1 MLCMAWI
8 RQVAGMNNI
17 FSEVYGTYYNI
28 VAKILGQAVSG
39 GLTMEQ
45 LKRIVYKEGYE
56 ESALELLP
64 ALQDEN
70 WHFLTKELKTPLK
83 HRPTMPL
90 TLLQK
95 RWIKAM
101 LLDERVRLFFTD
113 AELAEEEKALQ
124 EVEPLYRP
132 EQFVFFDRFVD
143 GDDYKSAR
151 YRENFRQILQAI
163 KEHAAIDASYRT
175 NKDNVIVWTDLV
187 PMALEYSAKDDKF
200 RLQGMAGSRHVT
212 LNLGKVITVELGEA
226 VGKEPPQIAAPQEK
240 LVLELVDERH
250 TMMRALMHFSDL
262 AKETEKL
269 DDTHYLLTV
278 FYDKNDETEMVYR
291 VLSFGPTMKVR
302 EPECF
307 VELLKE
313 RLQEQL
319 GIRSSNKRGLAS
331 ILT

>member
-1 MLCMAWI
+1 MS
-8 RQVAGMNNI
+8 NI

-28 VAKILGQAVSG
+28 VAKILGQALSG
-39 GLTMEQ
+39 RLTLEQ

-64 ALQDEN
+64 ALEDEI
-70 WHFLTKELKTPLK
+70 WLLLTKDFKTPLQYK
-83 HRPTMPL
+83 PTMPL

-95 RWIKAM
+95 RWLKAL

-143 GDDYKSAR
+143 GDDYKNAR
-151 YRENFRQILQAI
+151 YRENFQQIMQAI
-163 KEHAAIDASYRT
+163 KQRVAIDASYRT
-175 NKDNVIVWTDLV
+175 NKDNVIVWTNLV
-187 PMALEYSAKDDKF
+187 PMTLEYSAKDDKF
-200 RLQGMAGSRHVT
+200 RLQGMAGARHVT
-212 LNLGKVITVELGEA
+212 LNLGKIITVELGEPLE
-226 VGKEPPQIAAPQEK
+226 KEPPQHAVPQEK

-278 FYDKNDETEMVYR
+278 YYDKSDETEMVYR
-291 VLSFGPTMKVR
+291 VLSFGPTMKVK
-302 EPECF
+302 EPEGF
-307 VELLKE
+307 VELVKE
-313 RLQEQL
+313 RLTEQMGL
-319 GIRSSNKRGLAS
+319 GR
-331 ILT
+331 

>member
-1 MLCMAWI
+1 MSD
-8 RQVAGMNNI
+8 I

-28 VAKILGQAVSG
+28 VADILGKAASD
-39 GLTMEQ
+39 GLTLEQ

-56 ESALELLP
+56 ESGLELLP
-64 ALQDEN
+64 ALTDERWTLLN
-70 WHFLTKELKTPLK
+70 KELKTPLK
-83 HRPTMPL
+83 NKPSMPL

-95 RWIKAM
+95 QWLKAL

-113 AELAEEEKALQ
+113 EELANEEKAL
-124 EVEPLYRP
+124 EDVEPLYRP

-143 GDDYKSAR
+143 GDAYKSAR

-163 KEHAAIDASYRT
+163 KDHTAIDASYRT
-175 NKDNVIVWTDLV
+175 NKDNVIVWTNLV
-187 PMALEYSAKDDKF
+187 PITLEYSAKDDKF

-212 LNLGKVITVELGEA
+212 LNLGKIITVELGEPLA
-226 VGKEPPQIAAPQEK
+226 EELPLVSVSQEK

-278 FYDKNDETEMVYR
+278 YYDKNDETEMVYR
-291 VLSFGPTMKVR
+291 VLSFGPTMKIR

-313 RLQEQL
+313 RLKEQL
-319 GIRSSNKRGLAS
+319 GIRSTN
-331 ILT
+331 

>member
-1 MLCMAWI
+1 MSN
-8 RQVAGMNNI
+8 V

-39 GLTMEQ
+39 GLTLEQ

-64 ALQDEN
+64 ALEDEI
-70 WHFLTKELKTPLK
+70 WLLLTKDFKTPLQYK
-83 HRPTMPL
+83 PTMPL

-95 RWIKAM
+95 RWLKAL

-143 GDDYKSAR
+143 GDDYKNAR
-151 YRENFRQILQAI
+151 YRENFQQIMQAI
-163 KEHAAIDASYRT
+163 KQRVAVDASYRT
-175 NKDNVIVWTDLV
+175 NKDNVIVWTNLV
-187 PMALEYSAKDDKF
+187 PMTLEYSAKDDKF
-200 RLQGMAGSRHVT
+200 RLQGMAGARHVT
-212 LNLGKVITVELGEA
+212 LNLGKIITVELGEPLE
-226 VGKEPPQIAAPQEK
+226 KEPPQHAVPQEK

-278 FYDKNDETEMVYR
+278 YYDKSDETEMVYR
-291 VLSFGPTMKVR
+291 VLSFGPTMKVK
-302 EPECF
+302 EPEGF
-307 VELLKE
+307 VELVKE
-313 RLQEQL
+313 RLTEQMGL
-319 GIRSSNKRGLAS
+319 GR
-331 ILT
+331 

>member
-1 MLCMAWI
+1 MPCMAWA
-8 RQVAGMNNI
+8 RQVAGMSDI

-28 VAKILGQAVSG
+28 VADILGKAARD
-39 GLTMEQ
+39 GLTLEQ
-45 LKRIVYKEGYE
+45 LKRIVYKDGYE
-56 ESALELLP
+56 ESGLELLP
-64 ALQDEN
+64 ALTDAR
-70 WHFLTKELKTPLK
+70 WLLLTKALKSPLNHK
-83 HRPTMPL
+83 PSMPL

-95 RWIKAM
+95 QWLKAL

-113 AELAEEEKALQ
+113 DELANEEKAL
-124 EVEPLYRP
+124 EDVEPLYRP

-163 KEHAAIDASYRT
+163 KNHLAIDASYRT
-175 NKDNVIVWTDLV
+175 NKDNVIVWTNLV
-187 PMALEYSAKDDKF
+187 PMTLEYSAKDDKF
-200 RLQGMAGSRHVT
+200 RLQGMVGHKQVT
-212 LNLGKVITVELGEA
+212 LNLAKIITVELGEPWE
-226 VGKEPPQIAAPQEK
+226 KELPQAALPQEK

-307 VELLKE
+307 VELIKE

-319 GIRSSNKRGLAS
+319 GIRSTN
-331 ILT
+331 

>member
-1 MLCMAWI
+1 MSD
-8 RQVAGMNNI
+8 I

-28 VAKILGQAVSG
+28 VADILGKAASD
-39 GLTMEQ
+39 GLTLEQ
-45 LKRIVYKEGYE
+45 LKRIVYKDGYE

-64 ALQDEN
+64 ALTDERWTLLN
-70 WHFLTKELKTPLK
+70 KELKTPLK
-83 HRPTMPL
+83 NKPSMPL

-95 RWIKAM
+95 QWLKAL

-113 AELAEEEKALQ
+113 EELANEEKAL
-124 EVEPLYRP
+124 EDVEPLYRP

-143 GDDYKSAR
+143 GDAYKSAR
-151 YRENFRQILQAI
+151 YQENFRQILQAI
-163 KEHAAIDASYRT
+163 KEHTAIDASYRT
-175 NKDNVIVWTDLV
+175 NKDNVIVWTNLV
-187 PMALEYSAKDDKF
+187 PITLEYSAKDDKF

-212 LNLGKVITVELGEA
+212 LNLGKIITVELGEPLA
-226 VGKEPPQIAAPQEK
+226 EELPLVSVSQEK

-278 FYDKNDETEMVYR
+278 YYDKNDETEMVYR

-313 RLQEQL
+313 RLKEQL
-319 GIRSSNKRGLAS
+319 GIRSKD
-331 ILT
+331 

>member
-1 MLCMAWI
+1 MSD
-8 RQVAGMNNI
+8 I

-28 VAKILGQAVSG
+28 VADILGKAASD
-39 GLTMEQ
+39 GLTLEQ

-56 ESALELLP
+56 ESGLELLP
-64 ALQDEN
+64 ALTDERWTLLN
-70 WHFLTKELKTPLK
+70 KELKTPLRHK
-83 HRPTMPL
+83 PSMPL

-95 RWIKAM
+95 QWLKAV

-113 AELAEEEKALQ
+113 EELANEEKAL
-124 EVEPLYRP
+124 EDVEPLYRL

-143 GDDYKSAR
+143 GDAYKSAR
-151 YRENFRQILQAI
+151 YRENFRQILCAI
-163 KEHAAIDASYRT
+163 KEHTAIDASYRT
-175 NKDNVIVWTDLV
+175 NKDNVIVWTNLV
-187 PMALEYSAKDDKF
+187 PITLEYSAKDDKF

-212 LNLGKVITVELGEA
+212 LNLGKIITVELGEPLE
-226 VGKEPPQIAAPQEK
+226 KELPLISASQEK
-240 LVLELVDERH
+240 MVLELVDERH

-278 FYDKNDETEMVYR
+278 FYDKSDETEMVYR

-313 RLQEQL
+313 RLKEQL
-319 GIRSSNKRGLAS
+319 QAAQ
-331 ILT
+331 

>member
-1 MLCMAWI
+1 M
-8 RQVAGMNNI
+8 GMSDI

-28 VAKILGQAVSG
+28 VADILGKAASD
-39 GLTMEQ
+39 GLTLEQ

-56 ESALELLP
+56 ESGLELLP
-64 ALQDEN
+64 ALTDER
-70 WHFLTKELKTPLK
+70 WLLLTKELKTPLK
-83 HRPTMPL
+83 NKPSMSL

-95 RWIKAM
+95 QWLKAV
-101 LLDERVRLFFTD
+101 LLDERIRLFFTYD
-113 AELAEEEKALQ
+113 ELANEEKAL
-124 EVEPLYRP
+124 EDVEPLYRP

-143 GDDYKSAR
+143 GDNYKSAR
-151 YRENFRQILQAI
+151 YRENFRQVLQAI
-163 KEHAAIDASYRT
+163 KDHTAIDASYRT
-175 NKDNVIVWTDLV
+175 NKDNVIVWTNLV
-187 PMALEYSAKDDKF
+187 PITLEYSAKDDKF

-212 LNLGKVITVELGEA
+212 LNLGKIITVELGEPLE
-226 VGKEPPQIAAPQEK
+226 KELPLISASQEK

-313 RLQEQL
+313 RLQEQMQ
-319 GIRSSNKRGLAS
+319 AAQ
-331 ILT
+331 

>member
-1 MLCMAWI
+1 MS
-8 RQVAGMNNI
+8 NI

-39 GLTMEQ
+39 RLTLEQ
-45 LKRIVYKEGYE
+45 LQRIVYKEGYE

-64 ALQDEN
+64 ALEDES
-70 WHFLTKELKTPLK
+70 WLLLTKDFKTPLK
-83 HRPTMPL
+83 HKPTMPL

-95 RWIKAM
+95 RWLKAL

-143 GDDYKSAR
+143 GDDYKNAR
-151 YRENFRQILQAI
+151 YRENFQQIMQAI
-163 KEHAAIDASYRT
+163 KQHVAIDASYRT
-175 NKDNVIVWTDLV
+175 NKDNVIVWTNLV
-187 PMALEYSAKDDKF
+187 PMTLEYSAKDDKF
-200 RLQGMAGSRHVT
+200 RLQGMAGARHVT
-212 LNLGKVITVELGEA
+212 LNLGKIITVELGEHLE
-226 VGKEPPQIAAPQEK
+226 KEPPQHAVPQEK

-278 FYDKNDETEMVYR
+278 FYDKSDETEMVYR
-291 VLSFGPTMKVR
+291 VLSFGPTIKVK
-302 EPECF
+302 ESEGF
-307 VELLKE
+307 VELVKE
-313 RLQEQL
+313 RLMEQM
-319 GIRSSNKRGLAS
+319 GIRR
-331 ILT
+331 

>member
-1 MLCMAWI
+1 MSD
-8 RQVAGMNNI
+8 I

-28 VAKILGQAVSG
+28 VAEILGKAASD
-39 GLTMEQ
+39 GLTLEQ
-45 LKRIVYKEGYE
+45 LKRIVYKDGYE

-64 ALQDEN
+64 ALTDER
-70 WHFLTKELKTPLK
+70 WLLLTKEIKTPLIHK
-83 HRPTMPL
+83 PSMPL

-95 RWIKAM
+95 KWLKAL

-113 AELAEEEKALQ
+113 DELANEEKAL
-124 EVEPLYRP
+124 EDVEPLYRP

-143 GDDYKSAR
+143 GDDYKSVR
-151 YRENFRQILQAI
+151 YRENFRQILQAV
-163 KEHAAIDASYRT
+163 KDHLAIDASYRT
-175 NKDNVIVWTDLV
+175 NKDNVIVWTNLV

-212 LNLGKVITVELGEA
+212 LNLGKIITVELGGPLAEELPLVSVA
-226 VGKEPPQIAAPQEK
+226 QEK

-262 AKETEKL
+262 AKETEKI

-278 FYDKNDETEMVYR
+278 YYDKNDETEMVYR

-313 RLQEQL
+313 RLKEQL
-319 GIRSSNKRGLAS
+319 GIRSTN
-331 ILT
+331 

>member
-1 MLCMAWI
+1 MSD
-8 RQVAGMNNI
+8 I

-28 VAKILGQAVSG
+28 VADILGKAASD
-39 GLTMEQ
+39 GLTLEQ
-45 LKRIVYKEGYE
+45 LKRIVYKDGYE

-64 ALQDEN
+64 ALTDER
-70 WHFLTKELKTPLK
+70 WLLLTKEIKTPLIHK
-83 HRPTMPL
+83 PSMPL

-95 RWIKAM
+95 KWLKAL

-113 AELAEEEKALQ
+113 DELADEEKAL
-124 EVEPLYRP
+124 EDVEPLYRP

-143 GDDYKSAR
+143 GDDYKSVR
-151 YRENFRQILQAI
+151 YRENFRQILQAV
-163 KEHAAIDASYRT
+163 KDHLAIDASYRT
-175 NKDNVIVWTDLV
+175 NKDNVIVWTNLV

-212 LNLGKVITVELGEA
+212 LNLGKIITVELGEPLA
-226 VGKEPPQIAAPQEK
+226 EELPLVSVSQEK

-278 FYDKNDETEMVYR
+278 FYDKNDATEMVYR

-313 RLQEQL
+313 RLKEQL
-319 GIRSSNKRGLAS
+319 GIRSTN
-331 ILT
+331 

>member
-1 MLCMAWI
+1 MPCMAWA
-8 RQVAGMNNI
+8 RQVAGMSDI

-28 VAKILGQAVSG
+28 VADILGKAASD
-39 GLTMEQ
+39 GLTLEQ
-45 LKRIVYKEGYE
+45 LKRIVYKDGYE
-56 ESALELLP
+56 ESGMELLP
-64 ALQDEN
+64 ALTDAR
-70 WHFLTKELKTPLK
+70 WLLLTKELKSPLNHK
-83 HRPTMPL
+83 PSMPL

-95 RWIKAM
+95 KWLKAL

-113 AELAEEEKALQ
+113 DELANEEKAL
-124 EVEPLYRP
+124 EDVEPLYRP

-151 YRENFRQILQAI
+151 YRENFRQMLQAI
-163 KEHAAIDASYRT
+163 KKHLAIDASYRT
-175 NKDNVIVWTDLV
+175 NKDNVIVWTNLV
-187 PMALEYSAKDDKF
+187 PMTLEYSAKDDKF
-200 RLQGMAGSRHVT
+200 RLQGMVGHKQVT
-212 LNLGKVITVELGEA
+212 LNLAKIITVELGGPWE
-226 VGKEPPQIAAPQEK
+226 EELPQAALPQEK

-269 DDTHYLLTV
+269 DETHYLLTV

-302 EPECF
+302 EPEGF

-319 GIRSSNKRGLAS
+319 GIRSS
-331 ILT
+331 I

>member
-1 MLCMAWI
+1 MSD
-8 RQVAGMNNI
+8 I

-28 VAKILGQAVSG
+28 VADILGKAASN
-39 GLTMEQ
+39 GLNLEQ

-56 ESALELLP
+56 ESGIELLP
-64 ALQDEN
+64 ALTDERWTLLN
-70 WHFLTKELKTPLK
+70 KELKTPLK
-83 HRPTMPL
+83 NKPSMPL

-95 RWIKAM
+95 QWLKAV

-113 AELAEEEKALQ
+113 EELADEEKAL
-124 EVEPLYRP
+124 EDVEPLYRP

-143 GDDYKSAR
+143 GDNYKSAR
-151 YRENFRQILQAI
+151 YRENFRQVLQAI
-163 KEHAAIDASYRT
+163 KDHTAIDASYRT
-175 NKDNVIVWTDLV
+175 NKDNVIVWTNLV
-187 PMALEYSAKDDKF
+187 PITLEYSAKDDKF

-212 LNLGKVITVELGEA
+212 LNLGKIITVELGEPLEQELHLISA
-226 VGKEPPQIAAPQEK
+226 SQEK

-313 RLQEQL
+313 RLKEQMQ
-319 GIRSSNKRGLAS
+319 AAQ
-331 ILT
+331 

>member
-1 MLCMAWI
+1 MSN
-8 RQVAGMNNI
+8 V

-28 VAKILGQAVSG
+28 VAKILGQAVRG
-39 GLTMEQ
+39 GLTLEQ

-64 ALQDEN
+64 ALEDES
-70 WHFLTKELKTPLK
+70 WLLLTKDFKTPLQYK
-83 HRPTMPL
+83 PTMPL

-95 RWIKAM
+95 RWLKAL
-101 LLDERVRLFFTD
+101 LLDERVRLFFID

-143 GDDYKSAR
+143 GDDYKNAR
-151 YRENFRQILQAI
+151 YRENFQQIMQAI
-163 KEHAAIDASYRT
+163 KQHVAIDASYRT
-175 NKDNVIVWTDLV
+175 NKDNVIVCTNLV
-187 PMALEYSAKDDKF
+187 PMDLEYSAKDDKF
-200 RLQGMAGSRHVT
+200 RLQGMAGARHVT
-212 LNLGKVITVELGEA
+212 LNLGKIITVELGEPLE
-226 VGKEPPQIAAPQEK
+226 KEPPQHAVPQEK

-278 FYDKNDETEMVYR
+278 FYDKSDETEMVYR
-291 VLSFGPTMKVR
+291 VLSFGPTMKVK
-302 EPECF
+302 EPEGF
-307 VELLKE
+307 VELVKE
-313 RLQEQL
+313 RLTEQM
-319 GIRSSNKRGLAS
+319 GIPR
-331 ILT
+331 

>member
-1 MLCMAWI
+1 MSD
-8 RQVAGMNNI
+8 I

-28 VAKILGQAVSG
+28 VADILGKATRD
-39 GLTMEQ
+39 GLTLEQ
-45 LKRIVYKEGYE
+45 LKRIVYKDGYE

-64 ALQDEN
+64 ALTDER
-70 WHFLTKELKTPLK
+70 WLLLTKEIKTPLIHK
-83 HRPTMPL
+83 PSMPL

-95 RWIKAM
+95 KWLKAL

-113 AELAEEEKALQ
+113 DELANEEKAL
-124 EVEPLYRP
+124 EDVEPLYRP

-143 GDDYKSAR
+143 GDAYKSAR
-151 YRENFRQILQAI
+151 YRENFRQILQAV
-163 KEHAAIDASYRT
+163 KDHLAIDASYRT
-175 NKDNVIVWTDLV
+175 NKDNVIVWTNLV
-187 PMALEYSAKDDKF
+187 PITLEYSAKDDKF

-212 LNLGKVITVELGEA
+212 LNLGKIITVELGEPLA
-226 VGKEPPQIAAPQEK
+226 EELPLVSVSQEK

-278 FYDKNDETEMVYR
+278 FYDKSDETEMVYR

-313 RLQEQL
+313 RLKEQMQ
-319 GIRSSNKRGLAS
+319 AAQ
-331 ILT
+331 

>member
-1 MLCMAWI
+1 MSD
-8 RQVAGMNNI
+8 I

-28 VAKILGQAVSG
+28 LAKVLDQAISG
-39 GLTMEQ
+39 ALTLEQ

-64 ALQDEN
+64 PLTDER
-70 WHFLTKELKTPLK
+70 WMLLTKELETPLK

-95 RWIKAM
+95 RWLKAV

-113 AELAEEEKALQ
+113 AELADEEKALQ
-124 EVEPLYRP
+124 DVEPLYRP

-151 YRENFRQILQAI
+151 YRENFRHIMQAI
-163 KEHAAIDASYRT
+163 KERITIDASYRT
-175 NKDNVIVWTDLV
+175 NKDNVIVWTNLV
-187 PMALEYSAKDDKF
+187 PMALEYSAKNDKF
-200 RLQGMAGSRHVT
+200 RLQGMVGHKHVT
-212 LNLGKVITVELGEA
+212 LNLGKVITVELGDA
-226 VGKEPPQIAAPQEK
+226 VEQEHIQNTAPQGK

-262 AKETEKL
+262 AKETERL
-269 DDTHYLLTV
+269 DATHYLLTV
-278 FYDKNDETEMVYR
+278 HYDKSDETEMVYR

-307 VELLKE
+307 VDLLKN
-313 RLQEQL
+313 RLKEQL
-319 GIRSSNKRGLAS
+319 GIG
-331 ILT
+331 

>member
-1 MLCMAWI
+1 MSN
-8 RQVAGMNNI
+8 V

-39 GLTMEQ
+39 GLTLEQ

-64 ALQDEN
+64 ALEDES
-70 WHFLTKELKTPLK
+70 WMLLTKELKTPLK
-83 HRPTMPL
+83 HKPSMPL
-90 TLLQK
+90 TMLQK
-95 RWIKAM
+95 KWLKAI

-143 GDDYKSAR
+143 GDDYKNAR
-151 YRENFRQILQAI
+151 YRENFKQIMQAL
-163 KEHAAIDASYRT
+163 KERVAIDASYRT
-175 NKDNVIVWTDLV
+175 NKDNVIVWANLV
-187 PMALEYSAKDDKF
+187 PMTLEYSSKDDKF

-212 LNLGKVITVELGEA
+212 LNLGKIITVELGEPM
-226 VGKEPPQIAAPQEK
+226 KMELPQNAAPQEK

-278 FYDKNDETEMVYR
+278 FYDKSDETEMVYR
-291 VLSFGPTMKVR
+291 VLSFGPTIKVR
-302 EPECF
+302 EPEGF
-307 VELLKE
+307 VELVKDRLKE
-313 RLQEQL
+313 QMGL
-319 GIRSSNKRGLAS
+319 GTSNHGLDDK
-331 ILT
+331 L

>member
-1 MLCMAWI
+1 MSD
-8 RQVAGMNNI
+8 I

-28 VAKILGQAVSG
+28 VADILGKAASD
-39 GLTMEQ
+39 GLTLEQ

-56 ESALELLP
+56 ESGLELLP
-64 ALQDEN
+64 ALTDERWTLLN
-70 WHFLTKELKTPLK
+70 KELKTPLK
-83 HRPTMPL
+83 NKPSMPL

-95 RWIKAM
+95 QWLKAL

-113 AELAEEEKALQ
+113 EELANEEKAL
-124 EVEPLYRP
+124 EDVEPLYRP

-143 GDDYKSAR
+143 GDAYKSAR

-163 KEHAAIDASYRT
+163 KDHTAIDASYRT
-175 NKDNVIVWTDLV
+175 NKDNVIVWTNLV
-187 PMALEYSAKDDKF
+187 PMTLEYSAKDDKF

-212 LNLGKVITVELGEA
+212 LNLGKIITVELGEPLA
-226 VGKEPPQIAAPQEK
+226 EELPLVSVSQEK

-278 FYDKNDETEMVYR
+278 YYDKNDETEMVYR

-313 RLQEQL
+313 RLKEQMQ
-319 GIRSSNKRGLAS
+319 AAQ
-331 ILT
+331 

>member
-1 MLCMAWI
+1 MPCMAWA
-8 RQVAGMNNI
+8 RQVTGMSDI

-28 VAKILGQAVSG
+28 VADILGKAARD
-39 GLTMEQ
+39 GLTLEQ

-56 ESALELLP
+56 ESGLELLP
-64 ALQDEN
+64 ALTDAR
-70 WHFLTKELKTPLK
+70 WLLLTKELKSPLNHK
-83 HRPTMPL
+83 PSMPL

-95 RWIKAM
+95 KWLKAL

-113 AELAEEEKALQ
+113 EELAKEEKAL
-124 EVEPLYRP
+124 EDVEPLYRP

-163 KEHAAIDASYRT
+163 KNHLAIDASYRT
-175 NKDNVIVWTDLV
+175 NKDNVMVWTNLV
-187 PMALEYSAKDDKF
+187 PITLEYSAKDDKF
-200 RLQGMAGSRHVT
+200 RLQGMVGHKQVT
-212 LNLGKVITVELGEA
+212 LNLAKIITVELGGPWE
-226 VGKEPPQIAAPQEK
+226 KELPQAALPQEK

-278 FYDKNDETEMVYR
+278 YYDKNDATEMVYR

-302 EPECF
+302 EPEGF

-319 GIRSSNKRGLAS
+319 GIRSSN
-331 ILT
+331 

>member
-1 MLCMAWI
+1 MSD
-8 RQVAGMNNI
+8 I

-28 VAKILGQAVSG
+28 VADILGKAASD
-39 GLTMEQ
+39 GLTLEQ
-45 LKRIVYKEGYE
+45 LKRIVYKDGYE

-64 ALQDEN
+64 ALTDER
-70 WHFLTKELKTPLK
+70 WLLLTKEIKTPLIHK
-83 HRPTMPL
+83 PSMPL

-95 RWIKAM
+95 KWLKAL
-101 LLDERVRLFFTD
+101 LLDERVRLFFND
-113 AELAEEEKALQ
+113 DELANEEKAL
-124 EVEPLYRP
+124 EDVEPLYRP

-143 GDDYKSAR
+143 GDDYKSVR
-151 YRENFRQILQAI
+151 YRENFRQILQAV
-163 KEHAAIDASYRT
+163 KDHLAIDASYRT
-175 NKDNVIVWTDLV
+175 NKDNVIVWTNLV
-187 PMALEYSAKDDKF
+187 PITLEYSAKDDKF

-212 LNLGKVITVELGEA
+212 LNLGKIITVELGEPLA
-226 VGKEPPQIAAPQEK
+226 EELPLVSVSQEK

-278 FYDKNDETEMVYR
+278 YYDKNDETEMVYR

-313 RLQEQL
+313 RLKEQMQ
-319 GIRSSNKRGLAS
+319 AAQ
-331 ILT
+331 

>member
-1 MLCMAWI
+1 MQCMALA
-8 RQVAGMNNI
+8 RQVMGMSDI
-17 FSEVYGTYYNI
+17 FSEAYGTYYNI
-28 VAKILGQAVSG
+28 VADILGKAASD
-39 GLTMEQ
+39 GLTLEQ

-56 ESALELLP
+56 ESGLELLP
-64 ALQDEN
+64 ALTDAR
-70 WHFLTKELKTPLK
+70 WLLLTKALKSPLNHK
-83 HRPTMPL
+83 PSMPL

-95 RWIKAM
+95 QWLKAL

-113 AELAEEEKALQ
+113 EELANEEKAL
-124 EVEPLYRP
+124 EDVEPLYRP

-163 KEHAAIDASYRT
+163 KDHTAIDASYRT
-175 NKDNVIVWTDLV
+175 NKDNVIVWTNLV
-187 PMALEYSAKDDKF
+187 PMTLEYSAKDDKF
-200 RLQGMAGSRHVT
+200 RLQGMVGHKQVT
-212 LNLGKVITVELGEA
+212 LNLAKIITVELGGPWE
-226 VGKEPPQIAAPQEK
+226 EELPQAALPQEK

-269 DDTHYLLTV
+269 DETHYLLTV

-302 EPECF
+302 ESEGF

-313 RLQEQL
+313 RLKEQL
-319 GIRSSNKRGLAS
+319 GIRSS
-331 ILT
+331 I

>member
-1 MLCMAWI
+1 MSD
-8 RQVAGMNNI
+8 I

-28 VAKILGQAVSG
+28 VADILGKAASD
-39 GLTMEQ
+39 GLTLEQ

-56 ESALELLP
+56 ESGLELLP
-64 ALQDEN
+64 ALTDERWTLLN
-70 WHFLTKELKTPLK
+70 KELKTPLK
-83 HRPTMPL
+83 NKPSMPL

-95 RWIKAM
+95 QWLKAL

-113 AELAEEEKALQ
+113 EELANEEKAL
-124 EVEPLYRP
+124 EDVEPLYRP

-143 GDDYKSAR
+143 GDAYKSAR

-163 KEHAAIDASYRT
+163 KDHTAIDASYRT
-175 NKDNVIVWTDLV
+175 NKDNVIVWTNLV
-187 PMALEYSAKDDKF
+187 PITLEYSAKDDKF

-212 LNLGKVITVELGEA
+212 LNLGKIITVELGEPLA
-226 VGKEPPQIAAPQEK
+226 EELPLVSVSQEK

-302 EPECF
+302 EPEGF
-307 VELLKE
+307 VELIKE

-319 GIRSSNKRGLAS
+319 GIRSTN
-331 ILT
+331 

>member
-1 MLCMAWI
+1 MSD
-8 RQVAGMNNI
+8 I

-28 VAKILGQAVSG
+28 VADILGKAASD
-39 GLTMEQ
+39 GLTLEQ
-45 LKRIVYKEGYE
+45 LKRIVYKDGYE

-64 ALQDEN
+64 ALTDER
-70 WHFLTKELKTPLK
+70 WLLLTKEIKTPLIHK
-83 HRPTMPL
+83 PSMPL

-95 RWIKAM
+95 KWLKAL

-113 AELAEEEKALQ
+113 DELANEEKAL
-124 EVEPLYRP
+124 EDVEPLYRP

-143 GDDYKSAR
+143 GDDYKSVR
-151 YRENFRQILQAI
+151 YRENFRQILQAV
-163 KEHAAIDASYRT
+163 KDHLAIDASYRT
-175 NKDNVIVWTDLV
+175 NKDNVIVWTNLV
-187 PMALEYSAKDDKF
+187 PMTLEYSAKDDKF

-212 LNLGKVITVELGEA
+212 LNLGKIITVELGEPLA
-226 VGKEPPQIAAPQEK
+226 EELPLVSVSQEK

-278 FYDKNDETEMVYR
+278 FYDKNDATEMVYR

-307 VELLKE
+307 VKLLKE
-313 RLQEQL
+313 RLKEQL
-319 GIRSSNKRGLAS
+319 GIRSTN
-331 ILT
+331 

>member
-1 MLCMAWI
+1 MSD
-8 RQVAGMNNI
+8 I

-28 VAKILGQAVSG
+28 VADILGKAASD
-39 GLTMEQ
+39 GLTLEQ
-45 LKRIVYKEGYE
+45 LKRIVYKDGYE

-64 ALQDEN
+64 ALTDER
-70 WHFLTKELKTPLK
+70 WLLLTKEIKTPLIHK
-83 HRPTMPL
+83 PSMPL

-95 RWIKAM
+95 KWLKAL

-113 AELAEEEKALQ
+113 DELANEEKAL
-124 EVEPLYRP
+124 EDVEPLYRP

-143 GDDYKSAR
+143 GDDYKSVR
-151 YRENFRQILQAI
+151 YRENFRQILQAV
-163 KEHAAIDASYRT
+163 KDHLAIDASYRT
-175 NKDNVIVWTDLV
+175 NKDNVIVWTNLV
-187 PMALEYSAKDDKF
+187 PITLEYSAKDDKF

-212 LNLGKVITVELGEA
+212 LNLGKIITVELGEPLA
-226 VGKEPPQIAAPQEK
+226 EELPLVSVSQEK

-307 VELLKE
+307 FDLLKE
-313 RLQEQL
+313 RLKEQL
-319 GIRSSNKRGLAS
+319 GIRSTN
-331 ILT
+331 

>member
-1 MLCMAWI
+1 MSD
-8 RQVAGMNNI
+8 I

-28 VAKILGQAVSG
+28 VADILGKAASD
-39 GLTMEQ
+39 GLTLEQ

-56 ESALELLP
+56 ESGLELLP
-64 ALQDEN
+64 ALTDERWTLLN
-70 WHFLTKELKTPLK
+70 KELKTPLK
-83 HRPTMPL
+83 NKPSMPL

-95 RWIKAM
+95 QWLKAL

-113 AELAEEEKALQ
+113 EELANEEKAL
-124 EVEPLYRP
+124 EDVEPLYRP

-143 GDDYKSAR
+143 GDAYKSAR
-151 YRENFRQILQAI
+151 YRENFRQILQVI
-163 KEHAAIDASYRT
+163 KDHTAIDASYRT
-175 NKDNVIVWTDLV
+175 NKDNVIVWTNLV
-187 PMALEYSAKDDKF
+187 PITLEYSAKDDKF

-212 LNLGKVITVELGEA
+212 LNLGKIITVELGEPLA
-226 VGKEPPQIAAPQEK
+226 EELPLVSVSQEK

-269 DDTHYLLTV
+269 DDTHYLLIV
-278 FYDKNDETEMVYR
+278 YYDKNDETEMVYR

-307 VELLKE
+307 VKLLKE
-313 RLQEQL
+313 MLKEQL
-319 GIRSSNKRGLAS
+319 GIRSTN
-331 ILT
+331 

>member
-1 MLCMAWI
+1 MS
-8 RQVAGMNNI
+8 NI

-39 GLTMEQ
+39 GLTLEQ
-45 LKRIVYKEGYE
+45 LQRIVYKEGYE

-64 ALQDEN
+64 ALQDGS
-70 WHFLTKELKTPLK
+70 WLLLTKDFKTPLK
-83 HRPTMPL
+83 HKPTMPL

-95 RWIKAM
+95 RWLKAL

-143 GDDYKSAR
+143 GDDYKNTR
-151 YRENFRQILQAI
+151 YRENFQQIMQAI
-163 KEHAAIDASYRT
+163 KQRVAIDASYRT
-175 NKDNVIVWTDLV
+175 NKDNVIVWTNLV
-187 PMALEYSAKDDKF
+187 PMTLEYSAKDDKF
-200 RLQGMAGSRHVT
+200 RLQGMAGARHVT
-212 LNLGKVITVELGEA
+212 LNLGKIITVELGEPLE
-226 VGKEPPQIAAPQEK
+226 KEPPQHAVPQEK

-278 FYDKNDETEMVYR
+278 YYDKSDETEMVYR
-291 VLSFGPTMKVR
+291 VLSFGPTMKVK
-302 EPECF
+302 EPEGF
-307 VELLKE
+307 VELVKE
-313 RLQEQL
+313 RLTEQMRV
-319 GIRSSNKRGLAS
+319 GR
-331 ILT
+331 

>member
-1 MLCMAWI
+1 MSD
-8 RQVAGMNNI
+8 I

-28 VAKILGQAVSG
+28 VADILGKAASD
-39 GLTMEQ
+39 GLTLEQ

-56 ESALELLP
+56 ESGLELLP
-64 ALQDEN
+64 ALTDERWTLLN
-70 WHFLTKELKTPLK
+70 KELKTPLK
-83 HRPTMPL
+83 NKPSMPL

-95 RWIKAM
+95 QWLKAL

-113 AELAEEEKALQ
+113 EELANEEKAL
-124 EVEPLYRP
+124 EDVEPLYRP

-143 GDDYKSAR
+143 GDAYKSAR

-163 KEHAAIDASYRT
+163 KDHTAIDASYRT
-175 NKDNVIVWTDLV
+175 NKDNVIVWTNLV
-187 PMALEYSAKDDKF
+187 PITLEYSAKDDKF

-212 LNLGKVITVELGEA
+212 LNLGKIITVELGEPLA
-226 VGKEPPQIAAPQEK
+226 EELPLVSVSKEK

-262 AKETEKL
+262 AKETEKI

-278 FYDKNDETEMVYR
+278 YYDKNDETEMVYR

-313 RLQEQL
+313 RLKEQMQ
-319 GIRSSNKRGLAS
+319 AAQ
-331 ILT
+331 

>member
-1 MLCMAWI
+1 MSD
-8 RQVAGMNNI
+8 I

-28 VAKILGQAVSG
+28 VADILGKAASD
-39 GLTMEQ
+39 GLTLEQ

-56 ESALELLP
+56 ESGLELLP
-64 ALQDEN
+64 ALTDERWTLLN
-70 WHFLTKELKTPLK
+70 KELKTPLK
-83 HRPTMPL
+83 NKPSMPL

-95 RWIKAM
+95 QWLKAL

-113 AELAEEEKALQ
+113 DELANEEKAL
-124 EVEPLYRP
+124 EDVEPLYRP

-143 GDDYKSAR
+143 GDNYKSAR

-163 KEHAAIDASYRT
+163 KDHTAIDASYRT
-175 NKDNVIVWTDLV
+175 NKDNVIVWTNLV
-187 PMALEYSAKDDKF
+187 PITLEYSAKDDKF

-212 LNLGKVITVELGEA
+212 LNLGKIITVELGEPLA
-226 VGKEPPQIAAPQEK
+226 EELPLVSVSQEK

-278 FYDKNDETEMVYR
+278 FYDKSDETEMVYR

-313 RLQEQL
+313 RLKEQL
-319 GIRSSNKRGLAS
+319 QAAQ
-331 ILT
+331 

>member
-1 MLCMAWI
+1 MSD
-8 RQVAGMNNI
+8 I

-28 VAKILGQAVSG
+28 LAKVLDQATSG
-39 GLTMEQ
+39 VLTLEH

-64 ALQDEN
+64 PLTDES
-70 WHFLTKELKTPLK
+70 WMLLTKELKTPLK

-95 RWIKAM
+95 RWLKAM

-113 AELAEEEKALQ
+113 AEIADEEKALQ

-143 GDDYKSAR
+143 GDDYKNAR
-151 YRENFRQILQAI
+151 YRENFKQIMQAI
-163 KEHAAIDASYRT
+163 KEHTAIDASYRT
-175 NKDNVIVWTDLV
+175 NKDNVIVWTNLV
-187 PMALEYSAKDDKF
+187 PLTLEYSAKDDKF
-200 RLQGMAGSRHVT
+200 RLQGMVGHKHVT
-212 LNLGKVITVELGEA
+212 LNLGKIITVELGDA
-226 VGKEPPQIAAPQEK
+226 VEKEHIQNTAPQEK

-269 DDTHYLLTV
+269 DATHYLLTV
-278 FYDKNDETEMVYR
+278 HYDKSDETEMVYR

-307 VELLKE
+307 VELLKN
-313 RLQEQL
+313 RLKEQL
-319 GIRSSNKRGLAS
+319 GIGQ
-331 ILT
+331 

>member
-1 MLCMAWI
+1 MSD
-8 RQVAGMNNI
+8 I

-28 VAKILGQAVSG
+28 VADILGKAARD
-39 GLTMEQ
+39 GLTLEQ
-45 LKRIVYKEGYE
+45 LKRIVYKDGYE

-64 ALQDEN
+64 ALTDER
-70 WHFLTKELKTPLK
+70 WLLLTKEIKTPLIHK
-83 HRPTMPL
+83 PSMPL
-90 TLLQK
+90 SLLQK
-95 RWIKAM
+95 KWLKAL

-113 AELAEEEKALQ
+113 DELANEEKAL
-124 EVEPLYRP
+124 EDVEPLYRP

-143 GDDYKSAR
+143 GDDYKSVR
-151 YRENFRQILQAI
+151 YRENFLQILQAV
-163 KEHAAIDASYRT
+163 KDHLAIDASYRT
-175 NKDNVIVWTDLV
+175 NKDNVIVWTNLV

-212 LNLGKVITVELGEA
+212 LNLGKIITVELGEPLA
-226 VGKEPPQIAAPQEK
+226 EELPLVSVSQEK

-278 FYDKNDETEMVYR
+278 YYDKNDETEMVYR

-313 RLQEQL
+313 RLKEQL
-319 GIRSSNKRGLAS
+319 GIRSTN
-331 ILT
+331 

>member
-1 MLCMAWI
+1 MSD
-8 RQVAGMNNI
+8 I

-28 VAKILGQAVSG
+28 VADILGKAASD
-39 GLTMEQ
+39 GLTLEQ

-56 ESALELLP
+56 ESGLELLP
-64 ALQDEN
+64 ALTDERWTLLN
-70 WHFLTKELKTPLK
+70 KELKTPLRHK
-83 HRPTMPL
+83 PSMPL

-95 RWIKAM
+95 QWLKAV

-113 AELAEEEKALQ
+113 EELANEEKAL
-124 EVEPLYRP
+124 EDVEPLYRP

-143 GDDYKSAR
+143 GDAYKSAR

-163 KEHAAIDASYRT
+163 KDHTAIDASYRT
-175 NKDNVIVWTDLV
+175 NKDNVIVWTNLV
-187 PMALEYSAKDDKF
+187 PITLEYSAKDDKF

-212 LNLGKVITVELGEA
+212 LNLGKIITVELGEPLA
-226 VGKEPPQIAAPQEK
+226 EELPLVSVSQEK